1 MSVPEAGRRSHRTDA
16 RSVPRVQPREA
27 LRGGAGCCRS
37 PPLERVVSLS
47 VSFSAG
53 RDRIHVVGA
62 SRPDVDWAGV
72 FPIGSVGRGD
82 EANFTLTVSE
92 HKKPASTNGWALIQ
106 LVAVRLLPE
115 LYLP

>member
-1 MSVPEAGRRSHRTDA
+1 MWSARTDLM
-16 RSVPRVQPREA
+16 STGQVCF
-27 LRGGAGCCRS
+27 L
-37 PPLERVVSLS
+37 
-47 VSFSAG
+47 
-53 RDRIHVVGA
+53 
-62 SRPDVDWAGV
+62 